1 MKKRRTIWQWFKDWW
16 TPDDEEDADGYPG
29 DVCLRCGGR
38 KEILFPES
46 GELKSQFLVDEKT
59 FYPVRFKAVVIVCPA
74 CKGKG
79 TV

>member
-1 MKKRRTIWQWFKDWW
+1 MKKRRTIWQWLRDWW

-29 DVCLRCGGR
+29 DVCPMCEGNGTL
-38 KEILFPES
+38 LTWAS
-46 GELKSQFLVDEKT
+46 GVSKF
-59 FYPVRFKAVVIVCPA
+59 IHCPA

>member
-1 MKKRRTIWQWFKDWW
+1 MKKRRTIWQWLRDWW

-29 DVCLRCGGR
+29 DVCLMCEGR
-38 KEILFPES
+38 
-46 GELKSQFLVDEKT
+46 
-59 FYPVRFKAVVIVCPA
+59 RIVLGPGYRGNKVGAWTTCPA

>member
-1 MKKRRTIWQWFKDWW
+1 MKKRRTIWQWLKDWW

-29 DVCLRCGGR
+29 DVCPFCYGVG
-38 KEILFPES
+38 
-46 GELKSQFLVDEKT
+46 T
-59 FYPVRFKAVVIVCPA
+59 VIVVVRGRQARCQCPS

>member
-1 MKKRRTIWQWFKDWW
+1 MKKRRTIWQWLRDWW

-29 DVCLRCGGR
+29 DVCPFCNGYGWYMDDDNVGSV
-38 KEILFPES
+38 PT
-46 GELKSQFLVDEKT
+46 Q
-59 FYPVRFKAVVIVCPA
+59 CPA

>member
-1 MKKRRTIWQWFKDWW
+1 MKKRRTFWQWLKDWW

-29 DVCLRCGGR
+29 DVCPWCGGNG
-38 KEILFPES
+38 KIEYDVLPSSYYI
-46 GELKSQFLVDEKT
+46 D
-59 FYPVRFKAVVIVCPA
+59 CPA